1 MSVAIDVTDHV
12 DITFSGIDKVVTLAN
27 QAILDAGEIVEASV
41 QPVSQPRSQLGWRLA
56 GTYVP
61 GVLAAGWYTVN
72 GQRAKRQLWS
82 VYRDSDV
89 LVIETTRSSP
99 SRIVLQH
106 PDRAM
111 LADRI
116 NAIRR
121 R

>member
-1 MSVAIDVTDHV
+1 M
-12 DITFSGIDKVVTLAN
+12 TFSFLHAADLHLGSPLRSLGRSLPAS
-27 QAILDAGEIVEASV
+27 DAKRI
-41 QPVSQPRSQLGWRLA
+41 RSQLGWRLA

-61 GVLAAGWYTVN
+61 GVLAAGWYTVK

-116 NAIRR
+116 NAIRQR
-121 R
+121 